1 MVVAPKLVWSRM
13 SSQGQQQTA
22 KLMFVVGEQ
31 GRVYEANKDGLTRPS
46 KEGLFLGNNA
56 LDPVHKSNYV
66 FYWKANTTKSGFTR
80 IQVRNRVHGD
90 TLNVGRYGFVDP
102 NDGKK
107 GSEDDVFACPTA
119 ASSRSKKG
127 FSYAYTPV
135 NNAEFG
141 LFAPIA
147 NGSAFRVNFE
157 IISIPGLRDNDFE
170 GNPDPGKRLRLQREK
185 IAGFVGE
192 LSKDKKGNPV
202 SMMRG
207 AGRNYSRRMG
217 VLAYKGVGQNSF
229 QTTTNFV
236 DRISNVRVGDLI
248 KFKISADQIPG
259 DTYTGSKGAVV
270 TVNDINQE
278 IRSQQVAADD
288 AMQVGETFAI
298 GSTVWQVIERGMN
311 IFPGDEDPDTQ
322 DIKLECI
329 ETEFSVHKTIGI
341 VGKDKQF
348 SPEGGFLT

>member
-1 MVVAPKLVWSRM
+1 M

-31 GRVYEANKDGLTRPS
+31 GRVYEANKDGLIRPS

-192 LSKDKKGNPV
+192 LSKDKKATLYP
-202 SMMRG
+202 
-207 AGRNYSRRMG
+207 
-217 VLAYKGVGQNSF
+217 
-229 QTTTNFV
+229 
-236 DRISNVRVGDLI
+236 
-248 KFKISADQIPG
+248 
-259 DTYTGSKGAVV
+259 
-270 TVNDINQE
+270 
-278 IRSQQVAADD
+278 
-288 AMQVGETFAI
+288 
-298 GSTVWQVIERGMN
+298 
-311 IFPGDEDPDTQ
+311 
-322 DIKLECI
+322 
-329 ETEFSVHKTIGI
+329 
-341 VGKDKQF
+341 
-348 SPEGGFLT
+348 

>member
-1 MVVAPKLVWSRM
+1 M
-13 SSQGQQQTA
+13 
-22 KLMFVVGEQ
+22 
-31 GRVYEANKDGLTRPS
+31 
-46 KEGLFLGNNA
+46 NA
-56 LDPVHKSNYV
+56 
-66 FYWKANTTKSGFTR
+66 
-80 IQVRNRVHGD
+80 IHGD
-90 TLNVGRYGFVDP
+90 TANVGEYGFVDP
-102 NDGKK
+102 NDGNG
-107 GSEDDVFACPTA
+107 GSNDDVFACPTTQEK
-119 ASSRSKKG
+119 SGRTEKG

-157 IISIPGLRDNDFE
+157 IISIPGLGGEEQTDKGR
-170 GNPDPGKRLRLQREK
+170 RLRLQREK
-185 IAGFVGE
+185 IAGLVGQLTKYRKNSE
-192 LSKDKKGNPV
+192 KKEV

-248 KFKISADQIPG
+248 KFKISADQIAE
-259 DTYTGSKGAVV
+259 DTYESPKGNVV

-278 IRSQQVAADD
+278 IRSQQIAADD

-298 GSTVWQVIERGMN
+298 GSTVWQVIERSMN

-322 DIKLECI
+322 NIKLECI
-329 ETEFSVHKTIGI
+329 ETEFLFT
-341 VGKDKQF
+341 KQ
-348 SPEGGFLT
+348 